1 MTDFI
6 REFDNRAA
14 ADAYYMAKQYI
25 SNARQLDPSKYPN
38 EAIYRRQFVERAREY
53 WRSYIYHKKA
63 AMQ

>member
-38 EAIYRRQFVERAREY
+38 EALYRKQFVERAREL
-53 WRSYIYHKKA
+53 WHSYLYYRRE